1 MFVLDCNLAESKSK
15 FCKPA
20 DLDRLFV
27 AVDGLT
33 GGKKRDKALE
43 RAEFL
48 QCLVRMAVLKYVQP
62 KIMQDVSEAY
72 ERLLV
77 EDIEP
82 RLNPAMFAHPNAFR
96 ELCYTQSVEEV
107 LKRHEESLRSLFSA
121 IARVGR
127 TPATKPLG
135 PMLTLGEWKTLCKRL
150 MLFDI
155 DLTDRDCNMC
165 FVNSRMAVIDGQS
178 ERGKPK
184 EAAIPFEGFCE
195 CLCRVA
201 CLKALPT
208 AEEMAASSTPEEP
221 CPDAGLFFLNMHD
234 PKLVTLFREANA
246 VPWGGTPRMPIAE
259 CVQGLLSMILRTIET
274 TVSSEKGGKGFLSDL
289 KITAEEM
296 QSWCELVGWERK
308 EEKMNTSLD

>member
-121 IARVGR
+121 ISRVGR

-150 MLFDI
+150 NLIDL

-208 AEEMAASSTPEEP
+208 AEEMAAASKPGPP
-221 CPDAGLFFLNMHD
+221 CSDAGQFFLNMHD
-234 PKLVTLFREANA
+234 PKLETQFREANA
-246 VPWGGTPRMPIAE
+246 VPYGGTPRMPVAE
-259 CVQGLLSMILRTIET
+259 CVEGLLSIILRTIEIQ
-274 TVSSEKGGKGFLSDL
+274 VSSEKGGKGFVSDL

-296 QSWCELVGWERK
+296 LSWCELVGWERK